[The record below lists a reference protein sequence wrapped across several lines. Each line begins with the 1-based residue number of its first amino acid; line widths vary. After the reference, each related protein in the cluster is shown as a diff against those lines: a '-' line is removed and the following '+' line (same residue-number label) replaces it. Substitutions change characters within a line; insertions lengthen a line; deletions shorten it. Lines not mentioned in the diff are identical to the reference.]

1 MTTEDKHVQLHIF
14 MILLPSPLSQPPASW
29 VFWLEYNYHVVI
41 EEARA
46 QGASTDSKEKVSLL
60 APFYPCGKLRDRPW
74 IKSPPLNSNKK
85 ETSKAVG
92 RRGSALALPKGFT
105 KDLPTF
111 GNSASSSFY
120 SATRALAELQNPAH
134 PGYFDNTK
142 DFTELVGT
150 AYLSK

>member
-14 MILLPSPLSQPPASW
+14 MILLPSPLSLPDESFDLNTTITLLLKKLKPR
-29 VFWLEYNYHVVI
+29 VL
-41 EEARA
+41 A
-46 QGASTDSKEKVSLL
+46 QTQKKKVSLL

>member
-1 MTTEDKHVQLHIF
+1 MKR
-14 MILLPSPLSQPPASW
+14 LS
-29 VFWLEYNYHVVI
+29 F
-41 EEARA
+41 
-46 QGASTDSKEKVSLL
+46 L
-60 APFYPCGKLRDRPW
+60 APCYPCGNLRGRPW

-92 RRGSALALPKGFT
+92 RRGSALALPDGFT

-120 SATRALAELQNPAH
+120 SATRALAALQDPAH

-142 DFTELVGT
+142 DFTELACA